1 MAGVISDYLRTH
13 PMQRKYGLA
22 LTLVLAAAL
31 VSKILGDRNGI
42 VILKTMVAIP
52 FATLYIILPSIFDPV
67 RSNQPFTPSFIERV
81 VLEGVLAALAMAL
94 LLWSPVNHPAVLLGV
109 SALAFV
115 AYCGGR
121 CLIARWIPH

>member
-13 PMQRKYGLA
+13 HLQRNYGLA
-22 LTLVLAAAL
+22 IGVVLATAL
-31 VSKILGDRNGI
+31 VSKLLGDRNGI
-42 VILKTMVAIP
+42 VLLKTMVAIP

-67 RSNQPFTPSFIERV
+67 LSTQPFTPSFIERA
-81 VLEGVLAALAMAL
+81 VLEAILAALAMAL
-94 LLWSPVNHPAVLLGV
+94 LLWSPVNHPAVLIGV

-121 CLIARWIPH
+121 CLIARWAGR